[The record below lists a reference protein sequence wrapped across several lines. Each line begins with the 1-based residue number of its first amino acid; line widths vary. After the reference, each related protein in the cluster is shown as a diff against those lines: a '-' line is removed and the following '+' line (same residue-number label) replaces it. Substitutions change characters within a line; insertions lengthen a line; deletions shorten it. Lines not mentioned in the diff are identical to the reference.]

1 MLRSV
6 QPLASPWQIPPLQ
19 CPKLSEN
26 FRCSK
31 HWFQRIRTQ
40 SFAIFFGAAST
51 LAGLKLTCVVRVG
64 LRRGARVGC
73 RAAPEAVAWERLS
86 GVEELVRVMCFP
98 EEEGARCVA
107 VVKGKVA
114 KKESVCVRV
123 HSECLL
129 GDALGST
136 RCQCGVQLRSFIET
150 VLGNPS
156 HPYAILLYLQGQEG
170 KGIGLSNKLRAYVL
184 QDSGLNEE
192 DANLQLGFPPDLRKY
207 QAVRTALEFLEVKS
221 VVLYTGSPRKISF
234 LSDKISGVVPW
245 SPRDQHWEV
254 AGE

>member
-1 MLRSV
+1 MHSV
-6 QPLASPWQIPPLQ
+6 QPFASPWQIPRPRRPQ
-19 CPKLSEN
+19 CLSEN
-26 FRCSK
+26 FRSK
-31 HWFQRIRTQ
+31 RW
-40 SFAIFFGAAST
+40 SFAKLAIFGAS
-51 LAGLKLTCVVRVG
+51 LPLVGRRVVVG
-64 LRRGARVGC
+64 LRGARG

-86 GVEELVRVMCFP
+86 GVKELVQVMCFP

-114 KKESVCVRV
+114 QQESVCVRV

-136 RCQCGVQLRSFIET
+136 RCQCGMQLRSFIET

-192 DANLQLGFPPDLRKY
+192 DANLRLGFPPDLRKY

-234 LSDKISGVVPW
+234 LSDKISGVVAW
-245 SPRDQHWEV
+245 SPQDQHWEV

>member
-1 MLRSV
+1 MLHSV
-6 QPLASPWQIPPLQ
+6 QPSSPWLPRLQ

-26 FRCSK
+26 FRCPK
-31 HWFQRIRTQ
+31 RWFQRIRTR
-40 SFAIFFGAAST
+40 SFAST
-51 LAGLKLTCVVRVG
+51 LSGLVGLKLRCVARGG
-64 LRRGARVGC
+64 LRGARV
-73 RAAPEAVAWERLS
+73 RAAPEAVAWERLG
-86 GVEELVRVMCFP
+86 GVEELVQVMCFP

-136 RCQCGVQLRSFIET
+136 RCQCGMQLRSFIET

-207 QAVRTALEFLEVKS
+207 QAVKTALDFLEVKS

-234 LSDKISGVVPW
+234 LSDKISGVVAW